1 MSSEVLSGRAA
12 WPAALSAAVLALA
25 LSSPGHAQPAAAA
38 PTASAAPATAASA
51 SAAEASTRVR
61 AFRVEGNSLLDPAL
75 LQTTLQAWLGQR
87 TLADLRDAA
96 QAVQALYGRA
106 GYGAVLAYLP
116 PQPVADGTVLIQVVE
131 GRLARVT
138 VQGAQRLTP
147 ERVRAALPTLVEGV
161 TPRVR
166 RIDAELQLANENPGR
181 TMGVLLGPGA
191 APGEVEATV
200 KVDELPAQRWSLAL
214 DNSGNPRTGDYRLSL
229 AWQHA
234 DLSDHDDVLSLQLQV
249 SPTEWHAVQVLSAGY
264 RLPLVR
270 SLAALDLF
278 AAYSDVDGGIQST
291 PAGGLRFAGKGRI
304 AGARATAYL
313 PRWGEF
319 DQRLTGG
326 LESRAYLNDCQV
338 SGLPSGSCGAAGQSV
353 ALQPLTLDYAAQTGG
368 AAPASYTLALAHNLA
383 LGGPHGGAADFEAVR
398 PGATRHYTVWRAGG
412 QFGMPVA
419 EDWLLAGRVSAQH
432 SGDLLVPGEQFGVG
446 GASSV
451 RGYLERELSG
461 DFGFA
466 AGFELAT
473 PQLGAAVADPGVD
486 LRALVFVDGGQVALH
501 GDATC
506 LAGQARCS
514 LSSWG
519 LGARLG
525 WRRLQLRLFVAQ
537 ARQDAATTRRGDW
550 RSHFALN
557 ASF

>member
-12 WPAALSAAVLALA
+12 WPAALAAAVLTLA
-25 LSSPGHAQPAAAA
+25 LSSPGRAQPAAAA
-38 PTASAAPATAASA
+38 SAASAAPASAA
-51 SAAEASTRVR
+51 SAAEPRTRVR
-61 AFRVEGNSLLDPAL
+61 AFRVEGNSLLDPGL
-75 LQTTLQAWLGQR
+75 LQATLHPWLGQR
-87 TLADLRDAA
+87 TLAELRDAA
-96 QAVQALYGRA
+96 QAVQALYGQA

-116 PQPVADGTVLIQVVE
+116 PQPVADGTLLIQVVE
-131 GRLARVT
+131 GRLARIT
-138 VQGAQRLTP
+138 VQGARRLTP
-147 ERVRAALPTLVEGV
+147 ERVRAALPTLQEGV
-161 TPRVR
+161 TPQVR

-191 APGEVEATV
+191 APGEVEASV
-200 KVDELPAQRWSLAL
+200 KVGELPTQRWSLAL
-214 DNSGNPRTGDYRLSL
+214 DNSGNSRTGDYRLSL

-249 SPTEWHAVQVLSAGY
+249 SPTAWHAVQVLSAGY

-304 AGARATAYL
+304 AGARVTTYL

-326 LESRAYLNDCQV
+326 LESRSYLNDCQV
-338 SGLPSGSCGAAGQSV
+338 SGLPNGSCGAAGQSV
-353 ALQPLTLDYAAQTGG
+353 ALQPLTIDYAAQTGG
-368 AAPASYTLALAHNLA
+368 AAPASFTLALAHNLA
-383 LGGPHGGAADFEAVR
+383 LGGQHGGAADFEAVR

-412 QFGMPVA
+412 QFSMPVA

-432 SGDLLVPGEQFGVG
+432 SGDLLVPGEQFGLG
-446 GASSV
+446 GANSV

-461 DFGFA
+461 DLGFA
-466 AGFELAT
+466 AGIELAT
-473 PQLGAAVADPGVD
+473 PQLGAAVARPEVD

-506 LAGQARCS
+506 LAGQTRCS
-514 LSSWG
+514 LSAWG

-525 WRRLQLRLFVAQ
+525 WRRVQLRLFVAQ
-537 ARQDAATTRRGDW
+537 ARHDAATTRHGEW